1 MTRKKDK
8 KIKSEQGGGQQT
20 SNINWF
26 PGHMTKARRQ
36 MEENL
41 KKVDFIIEIRDARIP
56 LASKNPML
64 DELIGTKPR
73 LIILSKKDK
82 ADPVKTKE
90 WLEYFQTDRQKAVAL
105 DLIKDSYK
113 NVIIECGEKLC
124 APLIEK
130 QKRRGINPRALR
142 AMVCGIPNGGKS
154 TFINTLAKRKAAQT
168 GDKPGVTKALQWIKL
183 DKAIELLDTPGVLW
197 PKFEGEH
204 IGEKLALLGAI
215 RDEVVTQDDIAFYAC
230 EWLMKND
237 PEALKKT
244 YQIELQDTP
253 YDTLL
258 EIGRKRGYLQKGQI
272 DENRLMKSFVKDI
285 RENKL
290 GKLTWESV
298 DD

>member
-113 NVIIECGEKLC
+113 MSSLNVE
-124 APLIEK
+124 
-130 QKRRGINPRALR
+130 
-142 AMVCGIPNGGKS
+142 
-154 TFINTLAKRKAAQT
+154 
-168 GDKPGVTKALQWIKL
+168 
-183 DKAIELLDTPGVLW
+183 
-197 PKFEGEH
+197 
-204 IGEKLALLGAI
+204 
-215 RDEVVTQDDIAFYAC
+215 
-230 EWLMKND
+230 
-237 PEALKKT
+237 
-244 YQIELQDTP
+244 
-253 YDTLL
+253 
-258 EIGRKRGYLQKGQI
+258 
-272 DENRLMKSFVKDI
+272 KSFV
-285 RENKL
+285 L
-290 GKLTWESV
+290 H
-298 DD
+298 

>member
-105 DLIKDSYK
+105 DLI
-113 NVIIECGEKLC
+113 VFPFLMFC
-124 APLIEK
+124 
-130 QKRRGINPRALR
+130 
-142 AMVCGIPNGGKS
+142 
-154 TFINTLAKRKAAQT
+154 LA
-168 GDKPGVTKALQWIKL
+168 
-183 DKAIELLDTPGVLW
+183 
-197 PKFEGEH
+197 H
-204 IGEKLALLGAI
+204 
-215 RDEVVTQDDIAFYAC
+215 FY
-230 EWLMKND
+230 
-237 PEALKKT
+237 
-244 YQIELQDTP
+244 
-253 YDTLL
+253 
-258 EIGRKRGYLQKGQI
+258 
-272 DENRLMKSFVKDI
+272 
-285 RENKL
+285 
-290 GKLTWESV
+290 LTWEVYHSINITILCNM
-298 DD
+298 